1 MAQINITFANPINI
15 SLQAKPLT
23 DSGGNAVFG
32 HDIIYF
38 VKNEETQVRE
48 LGKCIGISEDRKTIT
63 AQVIGTRPVPG
74 NQAFILFG
82 KDTEVQTS
90 GLDGYYAKVKMENTL
105 TSEVELFAV
114 GSDVVQSSK

>member
-1 MAQINITFANPINI
+1 MAQISITFANPINI

-23 DSGGNAVFG
+23 DSG

-48 LGKCIGISEDRKTIT
+48 LGKCIGISDDRKTIT